1 MKEHKVIQSIFVI
14 SFTLA
19 IAGYTLTQ
27 SLFRDSETSDTG
39 QFVVGTLDMDLTA
52 ENGTAAESITVTNF
66 GEPGSLTG
74 GKTWKITN
82 VGTLPGELSMSVVN
96 LVNNENGC
104 NEPEA
109 LVDGTCE
116 NPGTGQGELGAVI
129 TAKVFL
135 DDGVH
140 PDPVVIST
148 LAPGTEGNFAL
159 QWLTNAGVVALPA
172 GDSVEIELT
181 WSSDVNSFQN
191 EIQSDSV
198 IFDAVFDLEQVAI

>member
-19 IAGYTLTQ
+19 IVGYTLTQ
-27 SLFRDSETSDTG
+27 SLFSDVETSDTSR
-39 QFVVGTLDMDLTA
+39 FVVGTLDMDVVA
-52 ENGTAAESITVTNF
+52 PNGSSAESIAVTNF
-66 GEPGSLTG
+66 GGPDSLTG

-82 VGTLPGELSMSVVN
+82 VGSLPGELSMSLAN

-109 LVDGTCE
+109 LVDVTCE
-116 NPGTGQGELGAVI
+116 NPGLGQGELGAVI
-129 TAKVFL
+129 TATVLL

-140 PDPVVIST
+140 PDPIIVSN
-148 LAPGTEGNFAL
+148 LATSAQEEFAL
-159 QWLTNAGVVALPA
+159 QWVTNAGKINLPA
-172 GDSVEIELT
+172 GDSLEVQLS
-181 WSSDVNSFQN
+181 WSSEVTSFAN

-198 IFDAVFDLEQVAI
+198 MFDIVFDLEQVPV

>member
-19 IAGYTLTQ
+19 IVGYTLTQ
-27 SLFRDSETSDTG
+27 SLFRDTETSDTS

-52 ENGTAAESITVTNF
+52 QNGSAAESISVTNF
-66 GEPGSLTG
+66 GTPGSLNG

-82 VGTLPGELSMSVVN
+82 IGSLPGELSMSVLN

-109 LVDGTCE
+109 LVDVTCE
-116 NPGTGQGELGAVI
+116 NPGTDQGELGAVI
-129 TAKVFL
+129 TATVFL

-140 PDPVVIST
+140 PDPVIVST
-148 LAPGTEGNFAL
+148 LEPGSQENFAL
-159 QWLTNAGVVALPA
+159 QWLTNAGTVSLPA
-172 GDSVEIELT
+172 GDSVEVQLT
-181 WSSDVNSFQN
+181 WSSDANSFEN
-191 EIQSDSV
+191 EIQSDS
-198 IFDAVFDLEQVAI
+198 IMFDVVFDLEQVPV

>member
-19 IAGYTLTQ
+19 IVGYTLTQ
-27 SLFRDSETSDTG
+27 SLFRDTETSDTS

-52 ENGTAAESITVTNF
+52 RNGSVAESISVTNF
-66 GEPGSLTG
+66 GSPNSLEG

-82 VGTLPGELSMSVVN
+82 VGSLPGELSMSVVN

-109 LVDGTCE
+109 LVDVTCE
-116 NPGTGQGELGAVI
+116 NPGTDQGELGVVI
-129 TAKVFL
+129 TAKVLL

-140 PDPVVIST
+140 PDPVIVTT
-148 LAPGTEGNFAL
+148 LGPGSQDNFAL
-159 QWLTNAGVVALPA
+159 QWLTNAGTVSLPA
-172 GDSVEIELT
+172 GDSVEVQLT
-181 WSSDVNSFQN
+181 WSSDASSFEN
-191 EIQSDSV
+191 GIQSDSI
-198 IFDAVFDLEQVAI
+198 IFDVVFDLEQVPV